1 MDEFEKIKDK
11 YSEVLIEFNKLIA
24 SEKENSKLIEEIGLI
39 LAKLDDESGKQVAI
53 NKNLAQIEETLT
65 LRLEDTKANV
75 TEASNIVGQAK
86 NIVEK
91 INENNEKSI
100 VKIEGKITDLQKE
113 IAIVKNNVEKI
124 TENYID
130 INRKIS
136 LIKEVKKS
144 KIMLG
149 NFSRL

>member
-39 LAKLDDESGKQVAI
+39 LAKLDDESGKQVTI

-136 LIKEVKKS
+136 LIKEVKKA
-144 KIMLG
+144 K
-149 NFSRL
+149 

>member
-113 IAIVKNNVEKI
+113 IVIVKNNVEKI

-136 LIKEVKKS
+136 LIKEVKKA
-144 KIMLG
+144 K
-149 NFSRL
+149 

>member
-39 LAKLDDESGKQVAI
+39 LAKLDDESGKQAAI

-100 VKIEGKITDLQKE
+100 VKIEVKITDLQKE

-124 TENYID
+124 TENYTD

-136 LIKEVKKS
+136 LIKEVKKA
-144 KIMLG
+144 K
-149 NFSRL
+149 

>member
-24 SEKENSKLIEEIGLI
+24 SEKENSKLIEKIGLI

-113 IAIVKNNVEKI
+113 IVIVKNNVEKI

-136 LIKEVKKS
+136 LIKEVKKA
-144 KIMLG
+144 K
-149 NFSRL
+149 

>member
-39 LAKLDDESGKQVAI
+39 LAKLDDESGKQVEI

-100 VKIEGKITDLQKE
+100 VKIEVKITDLQKE

-136 LIKEVKKS
+136 LIKEVKKA
-144 KIMLG
+144 K
-149 NFSRL
+149 

>member
-39 LAKLDDESGKQVAI
+39 LTKLDDESGKQVAI

-100 VKIEGKITDLQKE
+100 VKIEVKITDLQKE

-136 LIKEVKKS
+136 LIKEVKKA
-144 KIMLG
+144 K
-149 NFSRL
+149 

>member
-100 VKIEGKITDLQKE
+100 VKIEDKITDLQKE

-136 LIKEVKKS
+136 LIKEVKKA
-144 KIMLG
+144 K
-149 NFSRL
+149 

>member
-24 SEKENSKLIEEIGLI
+24 SKKENSKLIEEIGLI

-100 VKIEGKITDLQKE
+100 VKIEVKITDLQKE

-136 LIKEVKKS
+136 LIKEVKKA
-144 KIMLG
+144 K
-149 NFSRL
+149 

>member
-39 LAKLDDESGKQVAI
+39 LAKLDDESGKQVEI

-100 VKIEGKITDLQKE
+100 VKIEVKITDLQKE

-124 TENYID
+124 MENYTD

-136 LIKEVKKS
+136 LIKEVKKA
-144 KIMLG
+144 K
-149 NFSRL
+149 

>member
-24 SEKENSKLIEEIGLI
+24 SEKENSKLIEDIGLI
-39 LAKLDDESGKQVAI
+39 LAKLDDESGRQVAI

-100 VKIEGKITDLQKE
+100 VKIEVKITDLQKE
-113 IAIVKNNVEKI
+113 IAIVKKNVAII
-124 TENYID
+124 TENYVD

-136 LIKEVKKS
+136 LIKEVKQAK
-144 KIMLG
+144 
-149 NFSRL
+149 

>member
-39 LAKLDDESGKQVAI
+39 LGKLDDESGRQVAI

-100 VKIEGKITDLQKE
+100 VKIEVKITDLQKE

-136 LIKEVKKS
+136 LIKEVKKA
-144 KIMLG
+144 K
-149 NFSRL
+149 

>member
-100 VKIEGKITDLQKE
+100 VKIEVKITDLQKE

-136 LIKEVKKS
+136 LIKEVKKA
-144 KIMLG
+144 K
-149 NFSRL
+149 

>member
-39 LAKLDDESGKQVAI
+39 LAKLDDESGRQVAI

-100 VKIEGKITDLQKE
+100 VKIEVKITDLQKE

-136 LIKEVKKS
+136 LIKEVKKA
-144 KIMLG
+144 K
-149 NFSRL
+149 

>member
-100 VKIEGKITDLQKE
+100 VKIEGKISDLQKE

-136 LIKEVKKS
+136 LIKEVKKA
-144 KIMLG
+144 K
-149 NFSRL
+149 

>member
-136 LIKEVKKS
+136 LIKEVKKA
-144 KIMLG
+144 K
-149 NFSRL
+149 

>member
-39 LAKLDDESGKQVAI
+39 LAKLDDESGRQVAI

-75 TEASNIVGQAK
+75 SEASNIVGQAK

-100 VKIEGKITDLQKE
+100 VKIEVKITDLQKE

-136 LIKEVKKS
+136 LIKEVKKA
-144 KIMLG
+144 K
-149 NFSRL
+149 

>member
-24 SEKENSKLIEEIGLI
+24 NEKENSKLIEEIGLI
-39 LAKLDDESGKQVAI
+39 LAKLDDESGRQVAI

-100 VKIEGKITDLQKE
+100 VKIEVKITDLQKE

-136 LIKEVKKS
+136 LIKEVKKA
-144 KIMLG
+144 K
-149 NFSRL
+149 

>member
-24 SEKENSKLIEEIGLI
+24 SEKENSKLIEDIGLI
-39 LAKLDDESGKQVAI
+39 LAKLDDESGRQVAI

-100 VKIEGKITDLQKE
+100 VKIEVKITDLQKE

-136 LIKEVKKS
+136 LIKEVKKA
-144 KIMLG
+144 K
-149 NFSRL
+149 